1 MSDWIFYLSLIFSFC
16 FNGEHNRSATLPYKL
31 ICYAWLLV
39 TLQHNKIIYTR
50 YGNPQNFQ

>member
-1 MSDWIFYLSLIFSFC
+1 MSDWIFAFHSFFILSI
-16 FNGEHNRSATLPYKL
+16 GEHCRSATLSYKL
-31 ICYAWLLV
+31 ICYDWLLV